1 MTESKNGSH
10 AEDLQLARGVL
21 ANDKPAVAAFVERM
35 RCVGS
40 ILMVR
45 NARLGRP
52 LDASALDDLVQDTL
66 VVVWRRLHSYA
77 GRGPLEAWVYRIC
90 SFELLS
96 ALRNLRSVPRSET
109 DTGTDLVL
117 LPAVPPTED
126 SEAGPRKD
134 RLLRHLASREAQI
147 IELKHYEDMT
157 FEQISEL
164 LQVSESTV
172 KTHYYRGL
180 EKLRSVLSPGASGK
194 GTA

>member
-1 MTESKNGSH
+1 MPQPTH
-10 AEDLQLARGVL
+10 TEDLELARRVL
-21 ANDKPAVAAFVERM
+21 ANEGGALEVFVERM

-40 ILMVR
+40 ILKVR

-52 LDASALDDLVQDTL
+52 LDAAALDDLVQDTL
-66 VVVWRRLHSYA
+66 VVVWRRLHSFE

-96 ALRNLRSVPRSET
+96 ALRDLRRIPRSET
-109 DTGTDLVL
+109 DSGSELVL
-117 LPAVPPTED
+117 LPAVPPVEHED
-126 SEAGPRKD
+126 QGPGKD
-134 RLLRHLASREAQI
+134 RLLRHLASREAQVV
-147 IELKHYEDMT
+147 ELKHYEDMT

-164 LQVSESTV
+164 LEVSESTV

-180 EKLRSVLSPGASGK
+180 EKLREVLGAGAQGM

>member
-1 MTESKNGSH
+1 MPQPTSPTH
-10 AEDLQLARGVL
+10 DDLELARRVL
-21 ANDKPAVAAFVERM
+21 ANERGALEVVVERM

-52 LDASALDDLVQDTL
+52 LDSSALDDLVQDTL
-66 VVVWRRLHSYA
+66 VVIWRRLHSFE

-96 ALRNLRSVPRSET
+96 ALRDLRRVPRNET
-109 DTGTDLVL
+109 DSGAELVL
-117 LPAVPPTED
+117 LPAVPPLDEED
-126 SEAGPRKD
+126 EHPRKD
-134 RLLRHLASREAQI
+134 RLLRHLATREAQVV
-147 IELKHYEDMT
+147 ELKHYEDMT

-164 LQVSESTV
+164 LEVSESTV

-180 EKLRSVLSPGASGK
+180 EKLREVLSAGTQGK